1 MLPISTQSSAF
12 WRTGVHAQSQMAPSA
27 ELLMQCKHAS
37 ISKTLQRTDSFPRAD
52 CGKVPYFIFRTVPCS
67 FFSAPITSAH
77 LPRNCWRCYGI
88 TLYLP
93 ALLSACAYVC
103 ACIYVSVCLYV
114 YILGLQGVMC
124 TYRLASRILDFKG
137 NVAKAL
143 CRSARKGSCKYT
155 NPALKKQ
162 TVFFSINRH

>member
-1 MLPISTQSSAF
+1 MQALAKPSKEQIRFQEQTVEKFLILYSVQCPAVSFQRLSQVLIS
-12 WRTGVHAQSQMAPSA
+12 RGIVGGVMESP
-27 ELLMQCKHAS
+27 C
-37 ISKTLQRTDSFPRAD
+37 IS
-52 CGKVPYFIFRTVPCS
+52 
-67 FFSAPITSAH
+67 
-77 LPRNCWRCYGI
+77 
-88 TLYLP
+88 
-93 ALLSACAYVC
+93 LLSLVPVC
-103 ACIYVSVCLYV
+103 VSVCLYV

-137 NVAKAL
+137 NVAKVL